1 MILIVKLTGIV
12 MKTPFI
18 PNVILIGIVRGIP
31 IVARMV
37 FVMKNTITTGSVTRI
52 AIVRLITTVP
62 STVFAT
68 TCTDD

>member
-37 FVMKNTITTGSVTRI
+37 FAMINTIIMDNVIHTT
-52 AIVRLITTVP
+52 IVRLTTTVP
-62 STVFAT
+62 SMASVT